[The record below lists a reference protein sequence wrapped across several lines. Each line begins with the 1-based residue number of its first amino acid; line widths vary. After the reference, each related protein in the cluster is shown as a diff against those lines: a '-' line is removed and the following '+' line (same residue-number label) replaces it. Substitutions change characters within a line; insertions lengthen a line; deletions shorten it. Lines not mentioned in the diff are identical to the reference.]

1 MREDVSAAE
10 EAVVAFTF
18 SLTFPFFDV
27 RISSVEAI
35 AVVHLDS
42 VAPSSLS
49 LLSGSL
55 VMWRS

>member
-1 MREDVSAAE
+1 MREDVGFAE

-18 SLTFPFFDV
+18 SLTFAFFGV

-35 AVVHLDS
+35 AVVRPDS
-42 VAPSSLS
+42 VAPSSS
-49 LLSGSL
+49 SSLSGSL